1 VGRGPESAARRRWSG
16 GGRRQWLC
24 DVAGRHQSC
33 DAAGRPE
40 VDARRAWQ
48 VGPAVVECCAWLA
61 GLAAERRASR
71 WPHAAPS
78 RQGQQSSGRA
88 LLLEGCR
95 RADRSNKEIR
105 ATIIFFLV
113 RNEREWFEGVVWLV
127 HCASRRRVQTGGDG
141 WMSWTRHHRL

>member
-1 VGRGPESAARRRWSG
+1 
-16 GGRRQWLC
+16 
-24 DVAGRHQSC
+24 VAGRHQSC

-105 ATIIFFLV
+105 ATIIFFLLET
-113 RNEREWFEGVVWLV
+113 NESDLRGSFGWSTAHLGD
-127 HCASRRRVQTGGDG
+127 ASRREGMGGCPEPGITDYK
-141 WMSWTRHHRL
+141 WFAFLNI